1 MLLGL
6 LSIVTIINVL
16 VATAFAVA
24 GVFFPGFI
32 VRGGESSRT
41 ARVFALYSL
50 ARTVPLLVSVIWA
63 VTTMNAT
70 GLLWLGAL
78 AGVIQL
84 ADAAVGTRTGD
95 PLKIWGPLALG
106 LVQLLAVLLAY
117 WWG

>member
-6 LSIVTIINVL
+6 LSVVTIINVL
-16 VATAFAVA
+16 VANGFALA

-32 VRGGESSRT
+32 VRGGEGSRT

-50 ARTVPLLVSVIWA
+50 ARTVPLLLSVIWA

-95 PLKIWGPLALG
+95 PLKIWGPLGLG